1 MKADRITRVNELIR
15 RELGLQLYR
24 VVNRPDFDSA
34 AVTFTHALT
43 SVDLRSCRV
52 LVSIRGEP
60 AEQER
65 MLSILKRCRAEFQ
78 EALHKNVVL
87 RYTPQLH
94 FVLDHSVEQGDHILQ
109 ILDQMEKSGHIAP
122 DSAEDDPDTG
132 ADAFG
137 SESAGDSDTPPA

>member
-15 RELGLQLYR
+15 RELGLQIYR

-65 MLSILKRCRAEFQ
+65 MLSILKRHRVDFQ
-78 EALHKNVVL
+78 DAIHQNVIL
-87 RYTPQLH
+87 RYTPHLH
-94 FVLDHSVEQGDHILQ
+94 FVLDHSIEQGDHILQ
-109 ILDQMEKSGHIAP
+109 ILHRMEATGEVPP
-122 DSAEDDPDTG
+122 DVADDASDGEETPG
-132 ADAFG
+132 AG
-137 SESAGDSDTPPA
+137 EPPA

>member
-34 AVTFTHALT
+34 SITFTHALT
-43 SVDLRSCRV
+43 SVDLRTCRV

-65 MLSILKRCRAEFQ
+65 MLSILKRHRVDFQ
-78 EALHKNVVL
+78 EAIHRNIVL
-87 RYTPQLH
+87 RYTPHLH

-109 ILDQMEKSGHIAP
+109 ILTQMEASGEVRADP
-122 DSAEDDPDTG
+122 DSPG
-132 ADAFG
+132 G
-137 SESAGDSDTPPA
+137 ESGLPPA

>member
-52 LVSIRGEP
+52 LVSIRGELS
-60 AEQER
+60 EQER
-65 MLSILKRCRAEFQ
+65 MLSILKKHRVEFQ
-78 EALHKNVVL
+78 NAIHQNIVL
-87 RYTPQLH
+87 RYTPHIH
-94 FVLDHSVEQGDHILQ
+94 FVLDHSVAQGDQVLHLLQ
-109 ILDQMEKSGHIAP
+109 HMEETG
-122 DSAEDDPDTG
+122 EVVLDPDPD
-132 ADAFG
+132 DA
-137 SESAGDSDTPPA
+137 PPGETDVLPG

>member
-24 VVNRPDFDSA
+24 LVSRPDFDPA

-43 SVDLRSCRV
+43 SVDLRTCRV
-52 LVSIRGEP
+52 LVSIRAELP
-60 AEQER
+60 EQER
-65 MLSILKRCRAEFQ
+65 MLGILKHYRIDFQ
-78 EALHKNVVL
+78 DAIHRNIVL

-109 ILDQMEKSGHIAP
+109 ILDRMEASGEIEP
-122 DSAEDDPDTG
+122 PPPGGE
-132 ADAFG
+132 
-137 SESAGDSDTPPA
+137 AGDGAAPPPD

>member
-65 MLSILKRCRAEFQ
+65 MLSVLKRHRVDFQ
-78 EALHKNVVL
+78 AAIHDHIVL
-87 RYTPQLH
+87 RYTPHLH
-94 FVLDHSVEQGDHILQ
+94 FVLDHSVAQGDHILQ
-109 ILDQMEKSGHIAP
+109 LLQQMEETGAVAP
-122 DSAEDDPDTG
+122 DEPTDDDPDLPG
-132 ADAFG
+132 
-137 SESAGDSDTPPA
+137 

>member
-34 AVTFTHALT
+34 AVTFTHVLT
-43 SVDLRSCRV
+43 TVDLRGCRV

-65 MLSILKRCRAEFQ
+65 MLSILKRHRTDFQ
-78 EALHKNVVL
+78 EAIAKNVVL
-87 RYTPQLH
+87 RYTPQIH
-94 FVLDHSVEQGDHILQ
+94 FVLDHSIEQGDRILQ
-109 ILDQMEKSGHIAP
+109 ILQQMETSGEIEP
-122 DSAEDDPDTG
+122 DSDEDALG
-132 ADAFG
+132 R
-137 SESAGDSDTPPA
+137 ENAGGGEPPTA

>member
-24 VVNRPDFDSA
+24 VVNRPDLDPA

-43 SVDLRSCRV
+43 SVDLRTCRV

-60 AEQER
+60 PEQER
-65 MLSILKRCRAEFQ
+65 MLSILRRYRAEFQ
-78 EALHKNVVL
+78 EAIHHNIVL

-94 FVLDHSVEQGDHILQ
+94 FVLDHSVEDGDHVLQ
-109 ILDQMEKSGHIAP
+109 ILNDMEAAGEIEP
-122 DSAEDDPDTG
+122 DDG
-132 ADAFG
+132 ADAPG
-137 SESAGDSDTPPA
+137 SENAADADVPPA